1 MQNTFFFVLC
11 LPFVTKK
18 SNCLAF
24 SSLDGAEEKAED
36 SLDDPIFHVDVCTEG
51 LVIVDDLPPFDQETV
66 TLRSNKDD
74 LKKLHCDDGGFFFPK
89 SAENSTC
96 GRASVRCAYDL
107 MQICERLMRDAWGC
121 VSSKLRINPLKLLPS
136 INSSGRVALVGHSVM
151 GNTWLSNVF
160 QVTHTHAHTH
170 TPPCSVNILKSHAN
184 NVDEQMTER
193 QRFGSRADFVSL
205 FSSDKETSAVSLSL
219 RFEVKK
225 NVSAVTAILFYFFY
239 YKSFPWIPVE
249 S

>member
-1 MQNTFFFVLC
+1 MV
-11 LPFVTKK
+11 
-18 SNCLAF
+18 A
-24 SSLDGAEEKAED
+24 
-36 SLDDPIFHVDVCTEG
+36 
-51 LVIVDDLPPFDQETV
+51 
-66 TLRSNKDD
+66 
-74 LKKLHCDDGGFFFPK
+74 FFFPK
-89 SAENSTC
+89 SAENSTG

-160 QVTHTHAHTH
+160 QVTHTH
-170 TPPCSVNILKSHAN
+170 TPPCSVNIRKSHAN

-219 RFEVKK
+219 RFEEKK
-225 NVSAVTAILFYFFY
+225 CLCRDSNFFFFY
-239 YKSFPWIPVE
+239 YKSFPWFPVE